1 MKGIMFNE
9 TYGLETAVLNRIK
22 TRTWREDA
30 KPRYKLGEIVAI
42 KMSYGNIYNY
52 DMDCLIR
59 HGCILEDGSIRTDIF
74 SSAGWSNKLYV
85 KNELM
90 PSQIKITSVKKCRLQ
105 DLTDNDCIK
114 EGVRKYESCQAF
126 FVPGINDSYHTAKNA
141 FANLIVR
148 ITGQDD
154 YWERNP
160 MGYAYEFELI
170 K

>member
-1 MKGIMFNE
+1 MFNE
-9 TYGLETAVLNRIK
+9 TYGLERAVLNRTK

-52 DMDCLIR
+52 NVDCLIR
-59 HGCILEDGSIRTDIF
+59 HGCVLEDGSIRTDVF
-74 SSAGWSNKLYV
+74 YSAGWSNKMYV

-90 PSQIKITSVKKCRLQ
+90 PHQIRITAVKKCRLQ
-105 DLTDNDCIK
+105 DLTDEECLR
-114 EGVRKYESCQAF
+114 EGVKKYATCNAF
-126 FVPGINDSYHTAKNA
+126 YVFGIDASYHAEKNA
-141 FANLIVR
+141 FANLIDR
-148 ITGQDD
+148 INSNG
-154 YWERNP
+154 YWESNP

>member
-1 MKGIMFNE
+1 MFNE
-9 TYGLETAVLNRIK
+9 TYGLERAVLNRTK

-52 DMDCLIR
+52 NVDCLIR
-59 HGCILEDGSIRTDIF
+59 HGCVLEDGSIRTDVLY
-74 SSAGWSNKLYV
+74 SAGWSNKMYV

-90 PSQIKITSVKKCRLQ
+90 PHQIRITAVKKCRLQ
-105 DLTDNDCIK
+105 DLTDEECLR
-114 EGVRKYESCQAF
+114 EGVKKYATCNAF
-126 FVPGINDSYHTAKNA
+126 YVFGIDASYHAEKNA
-141 FANLIVR
+141 FANLIDR
-148 ITGQDD
+148 INSNG
-154 YWERNP
+154 YWESNP